1 MSVVYVNAFYFVTTT
16 ATTIGY
22 GDIHGQLAGEKIFI
36 IFLEFIG
43 ICIFSAITGNLRRL
57 KRSSNM
63 QKIIQDRIKQVQE
76 FINDIDKV
84 LKHKPLEDYIYD
96 TTESYID

>member
-1 MSVVYVNAFYFVTTT
+1 
-16 ATTIGY
+16 
-22 GDIHGQLAGEKIFI
+22 
-36 IFLEFIG
+36 
-43 ICIFSAITGNLRRL
+43 
-57 KRSSNM
+57 M

-96 TTESYID
+96 TTESYIDQSYRFGVIRGFSGNEHYKKMSDKLKNQLVV

>member
-1 MSVVYVNAFYFVTTT
+1 
-16 ATTIGY
+16 
-22 GDIHGQLAGEKIFI
+22 
-36 IFLEFIG
+36 
-43 ICIFSAITGNLRRL
+43 
-57 KRSSNM
+57 M

>member
-1 MSVVYVNAFYFVTTT
+1 
-16 ATTIGY
+16 
-22 GDIHGQLAGEKIFI
+22 
-36 IFLEFIG
+36 
-43 ICIFSAITGNLRRL
+43 
-57 KRSSNM
+57 M

-84 LKHKPLEDYIYD
+84 LKNKRLEDYIYD